1 MLLLSCRKLFCI
13 SACHLVSEGGK
24 RSRQFRAADGRLGF
38 VSVGNIS
45 VVAGIAL
52 CTATL
57 VGGSG
62 YLIRELH
69 RQVGVASSLVGV
81 PNPIPE
87 PSPSIEITAEMLHVT
102 SISLGRVPLAVV
114 NGTAITEGESLQVQA
129 ANGTATLWATN
140 IIDGTVRFK
149 YGAQTIAAN
158 LREASPGKGIGK

>member
-1 MLLLSCRKLFCI
+1 MPLLSRRKLFCI
-13 SACHLVSEGGK
+13 SLCHLVFERSK
-24 RSRQFRAADGRLGF
+24 RGRKCRAAHGRLGF
-38 VSVGNIS
+38 VSIENVS
-45 VVAGIAL
+45 LFAGIAL

-81 PNPIPE
+81 PNPIQE

-114 NGTAITEGESLQVQA
+114 NGTPITEGESLQVQTT
-129 ANGTATLWATN
+129 NGNATLRVTN
-140 IIDGTVRFK
+140 IIDGTVRFT
-149 YGAQTIAAN
+149 YGTQSIAAN
-158 LREASPGKGIGK
+158 LRETFPGKGIGK